1 MINRPL
7 DLTRYRR
14 HGGQLSGPIRYR
26 TRGGQLGALA
36 RFGSQRDQLGFS
48 FGTLLP
54 PTNQSHSWDIFN
66 QPIGGTP
73 SYNPTSG
80 NVVQIGPAQPVT
92 AGQQTSSTFQT
103 IAALI
108 SQGFAA
114 FGQHPSNQVYG
125 SGVNPLSNPGTDQS
139 NAAAAAS
146 IANSMALQGNRSA
159 TVVPGGGFAEGLF
172 GGLTGSIQQYPLVW
186 AAGAV
191 GVYLLFRDPPRRR

>member
-36 RFGSQRDQLGFS
+36 RFGSQRGQLGFS

-146 IANSMALQGNRSA
+146 IANSKALQGNRSA
-159 TVVPGGGFAEGLF
+159 TVVPGGGGIAEDF
-172 GGLTGSIQQYPLVW
+172 FGSIGNIISRYPIPIALGI
-186 AAGAV
+186 GAV
-191 GVYLLFRDPPRRR
+191 LLWRSDPKRR